1 MQLQVQ
7 FIHRRCLSAAH
18 PGMSQ
23 GKSQT
28 RKSGWKKVPSE
39 QCLRTPTPLVH
50 WQKEGSQDPSGNSPS
65 SLQVCILQLSCSA
78 SVLVG
83 SGGEMV
89 VSLTKEAERATGIRV
104 KRSSFIMAD
113 DLNLLVFC
121 LIWRFSCACP
131 ASFLDLQALL
141 ATVTRACVAPLF

>member
-1 MQLQVQ
+1 
-7 FIHRRCLSAAH
+7 
-18 PGMSQ
+18 MSQ

-39 QCLRTPTPLVH
+39 QCLRTPTPWVH
-50 WQKEGSQDPSGNSPS
+50 WQKEDSQEASGNSPS

-78 SVLVG
+78 SVVVG

-89 VSLTKEAERATGIRV
+89 VSLASEAERATGIRA

-113 DLNLLVFC
+113 DLNLVLIDLEVLLC
-121 LIWRFSCACP
+121 LSRKFS
-131 ASFLDLQALL
+131 
-141 ATVTRACVAPLF
+141 